1 MRTRKN
7 RVSLYLDD
15 KEMEKLKRNVKSTGL
30 TYNSYLRM
38 LISGY
43 GPTES
48 PDDKFWDVMEEIRQF
63 ADKID
68 EVGLKADSSVDILA
82 IMAEAKKWRIF
93 QAELESEFIRP
104 KKIDTLQLLTDA
116 ADDSR

>member
-38 LISGY
+38 LINGFE
-43 GPTES
+43 PQQS
-48 PDDKFWDVMEEIRQF
+48 PDERFWPAMEYIRQF
-63 ADKID
+63 AGKID
-68 EVGLKADSSVDILA
+68 EIAVKADNSADIIA
-82 IMAEAKKWRIF
+82 IMAEAKKWRRF
-93 QAELESEFIRP
+93 QAELEAAFILP
-104 KKIDTLQLLTDA
+104 KTRLE
-116 ADDSR
+116 S